1 MEGLRPPG
9 GEGWERKRMK
19 QRIYAG
25 MLAATLAAGALTF
38 GMAAPATAAKEDTY
52 RIGTYL
58 GSAATIYALAKGKG
72 TWALIGGGATL
83 LSYNQWKKEAS
94 RRRDRDR
101 SRRAYQA
108 YRTRWFQQNRG
119 RRVRRI
125 R

>member
-1 MEGLRPPG
+1 
-9 GEGWERKRMK
+9 MK
-19 QRIYAG
+19 QRTFAG
-25 MLAATLAAGALTF
+25 VLATLIAATSLTF
-38 GMAAPATAAKEDTY
+38 GVVRPAAAAKEDTY

-94 RRRDRDR
+94 RRRQRDR
-101 SRRAYQA
+101 SQRAYRA

-119 RRVRRI
+119 RRVVRVR
-125 R
+125 